1 MSWVAAGSAI
11 GSVVGTVGSAILGKQ
26 KAPAYVPPAS
36 IGQIATDTTN
46 ANLQNFN
53 ANSKLA
59 AETNQFDMNQ
69 AISLMNQAIPGFSQI
84 QKNLISVA
92 NQDFSGQLPSNV
104 LGQIQQQAAEQGV
117 SSGASGGFT
126 NNNLFRSLGIS
137 QLNWDQ
143 ASQSMGLNALQS
155 VFGSAP
161 RISAMSP
168 MSMFVTPQQAQNQSN
183 YQTSALQSWQNAQ
196 TAAANYN
203 AQLMGKAFG
212 SLANFAGTA
221 ASSLFGG
228 GLPNNAGSS
237 GISQQGTYS
246 NGADAAVAGGL
257 GRIVNGVYV
266 SNGG

>member
-1 MSWVAAGSAI
+1 MSWVAAGATI
-11 GSVVGTVGSAILGKQ
+11 GSIGASLLGKQ
-26 KAPAYVPPAS
+26 KAPAYVAPQS
-36 IGQIATDTTN
+36 ISQIASNTVN
-46 ANLQNFN
+46 ANQQN
-53 ANSKLA
+53 LA
-59 AETNQFDMNQ
+59 ANEQLSSQTNQFDMNQ

-84 QKNLISVA
+84 QKNLVSVA

-168 MSMFVTPQQAQNQSN
+168 MSMFVTPQQSQLQSN
-183 YQTSALQSWQNAQ
+183 TQTSALQSWQNSQ
-196 TAAANYN
+196 TAASNYN
-203 AQLMGKAFG
+203 AQLMGKMFG
-212 SLANFAGTA
+212 TLGNFAGTA
-221 ASSLFGG
+221 ASQLFGG
-228 GLPNNAGSS
+228 GLPMNAGAS
-237 GISQQGTYS
+237 
-246 NGADAAVAGGL
+246 GL
-257 GRIVNGVYV
+257 GGVGGANASIMGYTPSFGQNDPSV
-266 SNGG
+266 SAFANWHP